1 MTAFDRAWVIVKAV
15 EIDPA
20 LRARPFEAYRAV
32 PSHAV
37 DEILSE
43 GLHPRPIG
51 DWYNWEY
58 FDQYD
63 KMGITPESEVIWT
76 FGHRP
81 KYEVGSDNL
90 KQIQEGWT
98 PYGAG
103 AHPLL
108 SARYFADALKTSPL
122 RGLRDEAGHPLYR
135 KYPMSI
141 IGSKRLP
148 GLKGEDPAW
157 ADDELIA
164 ASRPLI
170 STEMI
175 EPRYL
180 EEVIPVSESGE
191 PVRYLRGGK
200 LPDHIREEWGWDD

>member
-1 MTAFDRAWVIVKAV
+1 MTLFDKAWELVKAV

-51 DWYNWEY
+51 DWYNWDY
-58 FDQYD
+58 AHIYD
-63 KMGITPESEVIWT
+63 KMGITPKSEVIWS

-90 KQIQEGWT
+90 KQIQEEWT

-108 SARYFADALKTSPL
+108 SARYFADALSPSSL
-122 RGLRDEAGHPLYR
+122 SDSI
-135 KYPMSI
+135 SI
-141 IGSKRLP
+141 IGSKRIP
-148 GLKGEDPAW
+148 GLRGEDPAW
-157 ADDELIA
+157 SDEDLLT

-175 EPRYL
+175 GPRYL

>member
-1 MTAFDRAWVIVKAV
+1 MTLFDRAWELVKAV

-63 KMGITPESEVIWT
+63 KMGITPESEVIWS

-90 KQIQEGWT
+90 KQIQEEWT

-108 SARYFADALKTSPL
+108 SARYFADALSLGRSPL
-122 RGLRDEAGHPLYR
+122 SDSI
-135 KYPMSI
+135 SI
-141 IGSKRLP
+141 IGSKRIP
-148 GLKGEDPAW
+148 GLRGEDPAW
-157 ADDELIA
+157 SDEDLLT

>member
-1 MTAFDRAWVIVKAV
+1 MTAFDRAWAIVKAV

-32 PSHAV
+32 PSFTV
-37 DEILSE
+37 EDILSE
-43 GLHPRPIG
+43 GLQPRQMG
-51 DWYNWEY
+51 RWYNWTYADE
-58 FDQYD
+58 YD
-63 KMGITPESEVIWT
+63 KMGITPDSKVIWS

-81 KYEVGSDNL
+81 GYEAGSDNL
-90 KQIQEGWT
+90 KRVQDEWT
-98 PYGAG
+98 RYGAG

-108 SARYFADALKTSPL
+108 SARYFADVLAPPSREWWKNYKEGDGREPI
-122 RGLRDEAGHPLYR
+122 
-135 KYPMSI
+135 SI
-141 IGSKRLP
+141 IGSRVLP

-157 ADDELIA
+157 NIDEDLLS
-164 ASRPLI
+164 ASKPLI

-175 EPRYL
+175 EPKHL

-191 PVRYLRGGK
+191 VIRYERGGR